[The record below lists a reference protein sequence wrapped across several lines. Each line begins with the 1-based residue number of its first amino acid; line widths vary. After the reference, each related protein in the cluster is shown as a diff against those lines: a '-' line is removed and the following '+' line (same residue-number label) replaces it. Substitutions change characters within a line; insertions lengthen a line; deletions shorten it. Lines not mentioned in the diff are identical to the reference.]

1 MLFTLFQEQGALY
14 YLIAGGAAF
23 LLTLLGLVF
32 GRKFLPKDQGREF
45 AVNGALSKGKDRG
58 AGLILIIA
66 LIVAAILFIPLGA
79 QGIVSTDMIVLLAAL
94 FFEMLSGYLDD
105 ASEKPWGELVKGL
118 IDLLIS
124 IVVAVLMFGNTQGTV
139 HLLLF
144 GTSFQLPWFI
154 YIPLA
159 VILIWMS
166 INVTN
171 CADGVDGLCTSLSL
185 TTLGSALAILFGSYS
200 VTHLDLSKVPFLPEE
215 LREGLTTLTPWHND
229 FGLLI
234 WMSLFVLIAYL
245 WFNCSPSSMLMG
257 DAGSRAL
264 GLLIAVAFMVTRD
277 PFLFIPCALLLI
289 LDGGLGLVK
298 LTVLRVTKSKTFM
311 KNIRTPLHDHA
322 RKNKGWSDTQV
333 VTRFTLM
340 QILLSAVTV
349 LLVLTKA

>member
-1 MLFTLFQEQGALY
+1 MLYQLLQEQGALY
-14 YLIAGGAAF
+14 YLIAGAAAF
-23 LLTLLGLVF
+23 LLTLGGLVC
-32 GRKFLPKDQGREF
+32 GRKYLPKDQGREF

-58 AGLILIIA
+58 AGLILMVA
-66 LIVAAILFIPLGA
+66 LIAAAIMFIPLGA
-79 QGIVSTDMIVLLAAL
+79 QGIVSVDMIVLLAAL

-105 ASEKPWGELVKGL
+105 ASEKPWGELTKGL

-124 IVVAVLMFGNTQGTV
+124 AVVAVLMYFRTNGVV
-139 HLLLF
+139 HLLVF
-144 GTSFQLPWFI
+144 GTQFQLPGWA
-154 YIPLA
+154 YIPLG
-159 VILIWMS
+159 VVLVWMS

-185 TTLGSALAILFGSYS
+185 TSLGSVMAILLFSFGI
-200 VTHLDLSKVPFLPEE
+200 THADIPFVPAVLKESAPMAMAWQNDI
-215 LREGLTTLTPWHND
+215 TL
-229 FGLLI
+229 LV
-234 WMSLFVLIAYL
+234 WMCMFVLIAYL

-264 GLLIAVAFMVTRD
+264 GLILAAAFMQTKD

-298 LTVLRVTKSKTFM
+298 LTILRVTKSKTFM

-333 VTRFTLM
+333 VTRFTLL

-349 LLVLTKA
+349 LLVLCRV

>member
-1 MLFTLFQEQGALY
+1 MLYTLFQEQGALY

-66 LIVAAILFIPLGA
+66 LIAAAVLLVPLDLG
-79 QGIVSTDMIVLLAAL
+79 MIVLLAAL
-94 FFEMLSGYLDD
+94 FFEMMSGYLDD
-105 ASEKPWGELVKGL
+105 ASEKPWGELIKGV

-124 IVVAVLMFGNTQGTV
+124 IVAAVIAFQKTSGSVVLSLCGT
-139 HLLLF
+139 
-144 GTSFQLPWFI
+144 GFQLPAWG

-159 VILIWMS
+159 VILIWVS

-185 TTLGSALAILFGSYS
+185 TTLGSALVILLFAS
-200 VTHLDLSKVPFLPEE
+200 
-215 LREGLTTLTPWHND
+215 
-229 FGLLI
+229 GLLLADAPMAALV
-234 WMSLFVLIAYL
+234 WMSLFVLVAYL

-264 GLLIAVAFMVTRD
+264 GLLIAMAFLLTGD

-289 LDGGLGLVK
+289 LDGGLGLLK

-349 LLVLTKA
+349 LLVFGRV